1 MQYYLFLLG
10 ATLLYSVQFV
20 FLKYFQKVRGTGP
33 AASIAFSGGAAAVLF
48 VVLLCVNGLRI
59 AFSPFSLG
67 VAALYA
73 AAMIGMNVAGI
84 KSLGYVSLS
93 LYTLFSMLGG
103 MLLPLLYGVCTG
115 EAMTW
120 MKGAGLAV
128 LAAALLLAVR
138 DTGKPGLI
146 GALCCAG
153 VFVLNGCFG
162 IFTKWHQSS
171 PLAVPTL
178 DFMLLYSAL
187 TAAASAL
194 LVLPLSLYGRAKKG
208 QPFAENAAA
217 DGRAANAAAE
227 SFADERAATDAVKC
241 AAKVPRGESGAAQ
254 SGQNVPTEEQPG
266 RAEPC
271 ARSGGAPQKEQVCQN
286 GPQAPCGPTKREN
299 ALSWASVAGYAA
311 VNGGAQLIVML
322 CARHV
327 DASVQYPI
335 ITGGCILFSV
345 LTGLLFGEKVTL
357 RAILRAAL
365 ALAGTLLFM
374 F

>member
-20 FLKYFQKVRGTGP
+20 FLKYFQKVRGTGL

-48 VVLLCVNGLRI
+48 VVLLCANGLRI

-73 AAMIGMNVAGI
+73 AAMIGMNAAGI

-103 MLLPLLYGVCTG
+103 MLLPVLYGVCTG

-128 LAAALLLAVR
+128 LAAALLIAVR
-138 DTGKPGLI
+138 DTGRPGLT

-153 VFVLNGCFG
+153 IFVLNGSFG

-178 DFMLLYSAL
+178 DFLILFSAI
-187 TAAASAL
+187 TAAASVL
-194 LVLPLSLYGRAKKG
+194 LLIPLAAYGRNK
-208 QPFAENAAA
+208 NR
-217 DGRAANAAAE
+217 RARSARAGTQAAE
-227 SFADERAATDAVKC
+227 SC
-241 AAKVPRGESGAAQ
+241 AA
-254 SGQNVPTEEQPG
+254 EEQ
-266 RAEPC
+266 
-271 ARSGGAPQKEQVCQN
+271 N
-286 GPQAPCGPTKREN
+286 GDSAAVRDGQGETRGDGQGPRCGTAAKREN
-299 ALSWASVAGYAA
+299 VLSWMSVAGYAA
-311 VNGGAQLIVML
+311 VNGGAQLIVMF
-322 CARHV
+322 CAQYV

-335 ITGGCILFSV
+335 ITGGCVLFSV
-345 LTGLLFGEKVTL
+345 VTGLLFGEKATP

-365 ALAGTLLFM
+365 AVIGTLLFM